1 MFPVLNM
8 ADQDITVLET
18 SGTNQTIDIL
28 NKEKGLVAMT
38 LSDERAPLKYVA
50 FTKGGKEQLLIS
62 GEREYILDLKQ
73 LGNVGSFPGL
83 YVHKEGL
90 YQQVF
95 FPIPNT
101 LCL

>member
-8 ADQDITVLET
+8 ADQDITVREI

-38 LSDERAPLKYVA
+38 LSDGIPPLKYIA
-50 FTKGGKEQLLIS
+50 LPKSGSERLLIS
-62 GEREYILDLKQ
+62 GQKEYVLDLKQ

-83 YVHKEGL
+83 YVHKEGNPQL
-90 YQQVF
+90 NF
-95 FPIPNT
+95 HLILTFH
-101 LCL
+101 L

>member
-8 ADQDITVLET
+8 ADQDITVQEI

-38 LSDERAPLKYVA
+38 LSDGRPPLRYIAV
-50 FTKGGKEQLLIS
+50 TKGGKERLLIS
-62 GEREYILDLKQ
+62 GQREYVLDLKQ

-83 YVHKEGL
+83 YVHKDGKL
-90 YQQVF
+90 S
-95 FPIPNT
+95 N
-101 LCL
+101 